1 MHEMRYFIYK
11 MKIFITTDPYSL
23 VMRIQ
28 PKATEF
34 HSVAILFYKLDVI
47 YIVTLFG
54 KNLGIFLTSIL
65 HSFWCLPFTKSFDC
79 QRRIPKSLNFRRRLF
94 TTHACGQPQDA
105 PRWGARDRR
114 GCDDGVV
121 SWFTW
126 RQTGRPSHNFGL
138 KFTEFI
144 DFNPMTKKHK

>member
-1 MHEMRYFIYK
+1 

-65 HSFWCLPFTKSFDC
+65 HSF
-79 QRRIPKSLNFRRRLF
+79 
-94 TTHACGQPQDA
+94 
-105 PRWGARDRR
+105 
-114 GCDDGVV
+114 
-121 SWFTW
+121 
-126 RQTGRPSHNFGL
+126 
-138 KFTEFI
+138 
-144 DFNPMTKKHK
+144 